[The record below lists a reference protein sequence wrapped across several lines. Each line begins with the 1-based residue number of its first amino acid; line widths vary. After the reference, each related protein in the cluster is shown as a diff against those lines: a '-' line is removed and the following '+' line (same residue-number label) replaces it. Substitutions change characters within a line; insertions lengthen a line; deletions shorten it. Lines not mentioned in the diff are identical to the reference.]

1 MAGAD
6 VDGVPLVSGSIVD
19 STGSSTVSLTD
30 MTAPPGLGLVATTP
44 QAASR
49 ASRGGAG
56 GVGGGLG
63 REAGGQVDSHNTLT
77 VQTVRV

>member
-56 GVGGGLG
+56 RGLG

-77 VQTVRV
+77 VQTVRS